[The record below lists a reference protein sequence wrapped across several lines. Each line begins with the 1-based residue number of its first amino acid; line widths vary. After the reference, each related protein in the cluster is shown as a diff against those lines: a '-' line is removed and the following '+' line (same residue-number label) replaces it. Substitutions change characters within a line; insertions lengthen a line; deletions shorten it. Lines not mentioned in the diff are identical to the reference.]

1 MMHTNPFSIFARIL
15 FLLLPISITAQ
26 TGKDNTT
33 QKLADVNVIVTDFKK
48 IPRPG
53 EQIIFISKRSGA
65 KFPGRAGKDGKFS
78 LKLPSADTFI
88 IKVKTIVDS
97 TKYGLIAIRELQ
109 PDEEF
114 AEPFTVTV
122 MFEPAKSYRLDNVY
136 FDFGKYTLRP
146 ESYKE
151 LDELISY
158 MKWRENEKIE
168 IAGHTDNIGSA
179 SDNLKLSQQRAEAIR
194 QYLIKK
200 GVAASRVIAKG
211 YGSTDPVADNST
223 YEGRQLNRRTEVR
236 IL

>member
-1 MMHTNPFSIFARIL
+1 MHTNPFSILTRIFL
-15 FLLLPISITAQ
+15 LLLPISITAQ
-26 TGKDNTT
+26 TNEGTVK
-33 QKLADVNVIVTDFKK
+33 KLADVNVIVTDFKK
-48 IPRPG
+48 IPRQG
-53 EQIIFISKRSGA
+53 EQVIFISKKTGN
-65 KFPGRAGKDGKFS
+65 KFSGRANKEGKFS
-78 LKLPSADTFI
+78 LKLPPADTFI

-97 TKYGLIAIRELQ
+97 TKYGVIAIRELQ
-109 PDEEF
+109 PGEEF

-146 ESYKE
+146 ESFTE
-151 LDELISY
+151 LDELVSY
-158 MKWRENEKIE
+158 MKWRENENIE

-179 SDNLKLSQQRAEAIR
+179 SDNFKLSQQRAEAIR

-200 GVAASRVIAKG
+200 GVAASRIIAKG

-236 IL
+236 ILQ

>member
-1 MMHTNPFSIFARIL
+1 MHTNPFSIFARIIIL
-15 FLLLPISITAQ
+15 FIPISVTAQ
-26 TGKDNTT
+26 TGKDSTT

-53 EQIIFISKRSGA
+53 EQIIFISKRSGT
-65 KFPGRAGKDGKFS
+65 KFSGRAGKDGKFS
-78 LKLPSADTFI
+78 LKLPSADTFV

-97 TKYGLIAIRELQ
+97 TKYGLISIRELQ

-122 MFEPAKSYRLDNVY
+122 MFEPARSYRLDNVY

-151 LDELISY
+151 LDELVSY

-179 SDNLKLSQQRAEAIR
+179 PDNLKLSQQRAEAIR

-200 GVAASRVIAKG
+200 GIAASRVIAKG

-223 YEGRQLNRRTEVR
+223 YEGRQQNRRTEVR

>member
-1 MMHTNPFSIFARIL
+1 MHTITSSILSSI
-15 FLLLPISITAQ
+15 LLLVIPASVLSQ
-26 TGKDNTT
+26 TTDGIRT
-33 QKLADVNVIVTDFKK
+33 QKPADVNVIVTDFKK
-48 IPRPG
+48 VPRPG
-53 EQIIFISKRSGA
+53 EQIIFISKKNGN
-65 KFPGRAGKDGKFS
+65 KFSGRAGKDGKFS
-78 LKLPSADTFI
+78 LKLPSADTFT

-97 TKYGLIAIRELQ
+97 TKYGMIAIRELQ
-109 PDEEF
+109 PGEEF

-146 ESYKE
+146 ESFTE
-151 LDELISY
+151 LDELVSY

-168 IAGHTDNIGSA
+168 IAGHTDNVGNA
-179 SDNLKLSQQRAEAIR
+179 PDNQKLSEQRAEAIR

-200 GVAASRVIAKG
+200 GISASRIIARG

-223 YEGRQLNRRTEVR
+223 YEGRQKNRRTEVR

>member
-1 MMHTNPFSIFARIL
+1 MHTNPSSIFRIL
-15 FLLLPISITAQ
+15 FLVIPISITAQ

-48 IPRPG
+48 VPRAG
-53 EQIIFISKRSGA
+53 EQIIFVSKRSGS
-65 KFPGRAGKDGKFS
+65 KFSGRAGKDGKFS

-97 TKYGLIAIRELQ
+97 TKYGLIAIRELLS
-109 PDEEF
+109 DEEF

-122 MFEPAKSYRLDNVY
+122 MFEPARSYRLDNVY

-146 ESYKE
+146 ESFAE
-151 LDELISY
+151 LDELVSY

-200 GVAASRVIAKG
+200 GVVASRVVAKG

-223 YEGRQLNRRTEVR
+223 YEGRQQNRRTEVR

>member
-1 MMHTNPFSIFARIL
+1 MHTNTSSILSNI
-15 FLLLPISITAQ
+15 LLLIIPASAFCQ
-26 TGKDNTT
+26 TIEGSGT
-33 QKLADVNVIVTDFKK
+33 QKPAGVNVIVTDFKK

-53 EQIIFISKRSGA
+53 EQIIFISKKNGN
-65 KFPGRAGKDGKFS
+65 KFSGRAGKDGKFS
-78 LKLPSADTFI
+78 LQLPCADTFT

-97 TKYGLIAIRELQ
+97 TKYGMIAIRELQ
-109 PDEEF
+109 PGEEF

-136 FDFGKYTLRP
+136 FDFGKYILRP
-146 ESYKE
+146 ESFKE
-151 LDELISY
+151 LDELVSY

-168 IAGHTDNIGSA
+168 IAGHTDNVGHA
-179 SDNLKLSQQRAEAIR
+179 TDNQKLSEQRAEAIR

-200 GVAASRVIAKG
+200 GINASRVTAKG

-223 YEGRQLNRRTEVR
+223 YEGRQKNRRTEVR

>member
-1 MMHTNPFSIFARIL
+1 MQANIFSILSRIL
-15 FLLLPISITAQ
+15 FLLIPFSVNAQ
-26 TGKDNTT
+26 TTESAKT
-33 QKLADVNVIVTDFKK
+33 QKLADVDVIVTDFKK
-48 IPRPG
+48 VPRTG
-53 EQIIFISKRSGA
+53 EQIIFISNKNGK
-65 KFPGRAGKDGKFS
+65 KFSGRAGKDGKFS
-78 LKLPSADTFI
+78 LRLPTADTFV

-97 TKYGLIAIRELQ
+97 TKYGVIAIRELE
-109 PDEEF
+109 PGEEF
-114 AEPFTVTV
+114 AEPFVVTV

-146 ESYKE
+146 ESFAE
-151 LDELISY
+151 LDELVSY

-179 SDNLKLSQQRAEAIR
+179 SDNQKLSEQRAEAIR

-200 GVAASRVIAKG
+200 SVAASRVIAKG

-223 YEGRQLNRRTEVR
+223 YEGRQRNRRTEVR